1 MKVVWLQCTVRKVK
15 KKQNCKSL
23 VVMHDLQRR
32 GKEGVREFM

>member
-1 MKVVWLQCTVRKVK
+1 MVAMHSEKGK